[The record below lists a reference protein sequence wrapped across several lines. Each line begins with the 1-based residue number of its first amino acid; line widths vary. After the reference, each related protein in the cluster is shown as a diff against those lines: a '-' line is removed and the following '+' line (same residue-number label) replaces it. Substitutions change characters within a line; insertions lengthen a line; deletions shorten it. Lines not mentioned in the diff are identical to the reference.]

1 MATSINVLI
10 IRTVVILNRL
20 ESDEAT
26 IEKIEEKISHENLWD
41 KKNGLGLS
49 YLPAAL

>member
-1 MATSINVLI
+1 MATNITVLI
-10 IRTVVILNRL
+10 IRTVAFLNRL
-20 ESDEAT
+20 ESDEAA
-26 IEKIEEKISHENLWD
+26 IEKIEGKISHENLWD